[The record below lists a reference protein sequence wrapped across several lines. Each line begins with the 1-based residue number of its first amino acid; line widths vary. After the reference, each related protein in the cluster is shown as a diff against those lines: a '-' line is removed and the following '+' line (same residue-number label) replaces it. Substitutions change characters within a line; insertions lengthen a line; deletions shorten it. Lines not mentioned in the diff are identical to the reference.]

1 MEKKKFWL
9 YNLVMM
15 VVLRSVLSGLLRM
28 GEQNELWTSMAY
40 RAGIAVV
47 LFIVAVVTISLLR
60 TTMSI
65 TGFRFDDNLLLEREK

>member
-15 VVLRSVLSGLLRM
+15 VVLRVVLSGLLKM
-28 GEQNELWTSMAY
+28 GEQNGLWSSMVY
-40 RAGIAVV
+40 RAGIVEV
-47 LFIVAVVTISLLR
+47 LFIIIVVAISLLR

-65 TGFRFDDNLLLEREK
+65 TGLRFDGNLVLERES